1 MDFEYSKS
9 GNTKRTMRK
18 FSPFMRI
25 FMRLLCITTLWM
37 LSAGSTPGNSSLSKN
52 WDIAALNTAVKA
64 SYLTPNEKDVV
75 LEINKLRA
83 NPAAYAREYL
93 EPMLTMYKGKMLY
106 MPGNDPII
114 TREGIT
120 ALKDAIRELK
130 NTKPAPPLK
139 PDHRLTLSSRDHQ
152 KDQTRTGKT
161 GHKGSDGTSIS
172 ERIARYGNW
181 NKRISENIFYGDPD
195 ARSVVLHLVIDDGVP
210 GRGHRKNFMDPEL
223 NLVGVSCG
231 KHKVYRYMCVMNFAA
246 GFHSSAGK

>member
-1 MDFEYSKS
+1 MNFDYSNSGINKGAMKKS
-9 GNTKRTMRK
+9 
-18 FSPFMRI
+18 SPAIWI
-25 FMRLLCITTLWM
+25 FVSLFWITTVWM
-37 LSAGSTPGNSSLSKN
+37 LSAGSVKGNPSGKKN
-52 WDIAALNTAVKA
+52 WDIAVLNTAVNV
-64 SYLTPNEKDVV
+64 SYLTSNEKDVV
-75 LEINKLRA
+75 LEINKLRTD
-83 NPAAYAREYL
+83 PAAYAREYL

-120 ALKDAIRELK
+120 ALRDAIKELK
-130 NTKPAPPLK
+130 SAKPAPPLK

-181 NKRISENIFYGDPD
+181 DKRISENIFYGDPD

-210 GRGHRKNFMDPEL
+210 GRGHRKNFLDPEL
-223 NLVGVSCG
+223 KLVGVSCG
-231 KHKVYRYMCVMNFAA
+231 KHKVYRFMCVMNFAA
-246 GFHSSAGK
+246 GFHHSAGE